1 MDDLLLSVVIPTRD
15 TRELTLGCLES
26 LRGGGETPVDVI
38 VIDDASSDGTAEAI
52 RAVYPEAT
60 VVETGRNVGFSRA
73 VNLGVK
79 RTVGDVILV
88 LNSDTEILEGAL
100 SALMGA
106 FADDWALGIGGAELL
121 DPDGSPQWR
130 AGRWP
135 STLWL
140 LTQSSGLGSMANRL
154 PGRHRV
160 GSSGATRTGAVDW
173 VSGAAMAVRR
183 EVWETSGPFDVDYR
197 FYCQDLDLCASAQ
210 KSGWS
215 VAVVPG
221 FGVLHHHGATISEA
235 EGASGT
241 FHPAHLWADLVR
253 FTEKHQGS
261 EAARRAA
268 LALGTGA
275 RLRLAGRA
283 VAGVFSSDRDA
294 WERET
299 EAFRRGLEA
308 ITD

>member
-106 FADDWALGIGGAELL
+106 
-121 DPDGSPQWR
+121 R
-130 AGRWP
+130 
-135 STLWL
+135 
-140 LTQSSGLGSMANRL
+140 
-154 PGRHRV
+154 
-160 GSSGATRTGAVDW
+160 
-173 VSGAAMAVRR
+173 
-183 EVWETSGPFDVDYR
+183 
-197 FYCQDLDLCASAQ
+197 
-210 KSGWS
+210 
-215 VAVVPG
+215 
-221 FGVLHHHGATISEA
+221 
-235 EGASGT
+235 
-241 FHPAHLWADLVR
+241 
-253 FTEKHQGS
+253 
-261 EAARRAA
+261 
-268 LALGTGA
+268 
-275 RLRLAGRA
+275 
-283 VAGVFSSDRDA
+283 
-294 WERET
+294 
-299 EAFRRGLEA
+299 
-308 ITD
+308 